1 MLKVLIVDDEKKVGE
16 LVKALIEWE
25 RLELYLI
32 DVVLDGQR
40 AYEVILE
47 EKPDIV
53 ITDIRMP
60 NLSGLELIKNV
71 MEADLDVRFI
81 VISGY
86 RYFEYAQT
94 ALRYGVEDYLLK
106 PIEEVELNKILG
118 KICMEKRQKQM
129 DEYRTKSMQRKY
141 LESKHILHRELMDQ
155 ILYNSGEHKVEEI
168 RHEYGVDLGEGIFR
182 ALGIKVD
189 RNTLQEKNK
198 QQEKLILRKLSDLIN
213 DEFEHKVKDLVL
225 SVKNSMT
232 ILLLLNYEE
241 DRKSEMADSIKN
253 LFQRM
258 KDYINDFEN
267 YEITMGLSGE
277 TAEFTQVNLILE
289 MVKEALDSRI
299 FEGAGR
305 CIETFSEDRNPSV
318 KAMDIFQEH
327 EEEFLK
333 CIHIADKDGINTIVK
348 SSFRMSRK
356 KNVMACEYYELARRL
371 FSEYCEQLS
380 ELYQEDMKKAYN
392 EWLEESGHY
401 RTVSSLA
408 HYVGNS
414 LMNHITSIIERQRE
428 QEIRP
433 VLEAVE
439 YIKKNYSRK
448 ILLEDVAERSGFN
461 ANYFSELFKNE
472 TGKNFSTYLL
482 EVRMAE
488 AKRLLRDTS
497 DTIYEITSKVGY
509 KDSKYFSQQFTKTV
523 GIKPTEYRKLYY

>member
-16 LVKALIEWE
+16 LIKALIEWK
-25 RLELYLI
+25 RLELSLV
-32 DVVLDGQR
+32 DVVLDGKK

-60 NLSGLELIKNV
+60 NLSGLELIKHV
-71 MEADLDVRFI
+71 MERDLDVRFI

-106 PIEEVELNKILG
+106 PIDEIELNKILD
-118 KICMEKRQKQM
+118 KVCREKRQKQM
-129 DEYRTKSMQRKY
+129 DESHTKSLQKKY
-141 LESKHILHRELMDQ
+141 RESKHILHRELMDRIMFGSEEQ
-155 ILYNSGEHKVEEI
+155 KVEEI
-168 RHEYGVDLGEGIFR
+168 NQEYGVDLGEGIFR
-182 ALGIKVD
+182 ALGVKVD

-198 QQEKLILRKLSDLIN
+198 QQEKLILRKLSDMISE
-213 DEFEHKVKDLVL
+213 EFEQKVSDLVI
-225 SVKNSMT
+225 SIKNSMT
-232 ILLLLNYEE
+232 ILVLLNYEE
-241 DRKSEMADSIKN
+241 DRRFEVAEGMRN

-277 TAEFTQVNLILE
+277 TAEFSQVNIPLE
-289 MVKEALDSRI
+289 MVKEALNCRI
-299 FEGAGR
+299 FEGVGR
-305 CIETFSEDRNPSV
+305 CIETISGNRNPSV
-318 KAMDIFQEH
+318 KAMDVLREY
-327 EEEFLK
+327 EEAFIK
-333 CIHIADKDGINTIVK
+333 YIHIADKDGMGSIVK
-348 SSFRMSRK
+348 SCFRMCREKS
-356 KNVMACEYYELARRL
+356 VMACEYYEVARRL
-371 FSEYCEQLS
+371 FGEYCEELS
-380 ELYQEDMKKAYN
+380 ELYHEDMKHIYN

-408 HYVGNS
+408 QYVRIS
-414 LMNHITSIIERQRE
+414 LENHMSSVTKRRKE
-428 QEIRP
+428 QERRP
-433 VLEAVE
+433 ILEAIE
-439 YIKKNYSRK
+439 YIKKNYGQK
-448 ILLEDVAERSGFN
+448 ILLEEVAERSGFN

-488 AKRLLRDTS
+488 AKLLLRDTS
-497 DTIYEITSKVGY
+497 DTIYEITAKVGY
-509 KDSKYFSQQFTKTV
+509 KDSKFFSQQFTKTV